1 MGVPLLTRRSLPHIV
16 TVLSINLE
24 IIMIEIKVGI
34 ESNSSP
40 RELDR
45 VGRGLI
51 AFAQAMRDR
60 AQPDPAPEP
69 GVGVAPEPDLM
80 ATVKAPLAAGAAE
93 PDAAPAPEPETGPG
107 VAPAPTGVELDSDGL
122 PWDARIHSSSRQL
135 LAKTQQWKRKRGVQP
150 VLVTRVVE
158 ELRQALGV
166 PAPVVEAAPAPV
178 VEAAPAPVVEPA
190 PATGAGGA
198 IQTLSELNTA
208 VLAAGLDLA
217 AVMPVV
223 QEAGLASYALLGVR
237 PDLIPAIARKL
248 GLGG

>member
-1 MGVPLLTRRSLPHIV
+1 
-16 TVLSINLE
+16 
-24 IIMIEIKVGI
+24 MIEIKVGI
-34 ESNSSP
+34 ERNSSP

-69 GVGVAPEPDLM
+69 GVGVAPEPGL
-80 ATVKAPLAAGAAE
+80 LAATSALAARDAE
-93 PDAAPAPEPETGPG
+93 PETVPDAAPAPAPETSPE
-107 VAPAPTGVELDSDGL
+107 VAAPTGVELDSEGL

-166 PAPVVEAAPAPV
+166 PAPAVEAAPAPA
-178 VEAAPAPVVEPA
+178 VEAAPAPAVETAPA
-190 PATGAGGA
+190 PVEGA